1 MIRGSAMEKAY
12 LYLRVSS
19 FSQVDGFG
27 FDRQEDVCRA
37 YARKVGYE
45 IAGVFREAGVSGVA
59 DESQRPAFQEMM
71 AEILSNGVKTVI
83 VEGMDRL
90 ARELR
95 IQETLMVYLASKG
108 VDLIS
113 ARTEENITQAV
124 QADPMKK
131 ALVQIQGVFAE
142 LEKNQLVRRLKKGR
156 ERKLA
161 ATGRCDGRKPYGQTP
176 EEQKVIQ
183 RIRAMRRTRRNG
195 TPGMTMQEICDRLNG
210 EGIPTRLGKLWNPA
224 QIHGILNRGKSK
236 SSALPPER

>member
-1 MIRGSAMEKAY
+1 MGKVY

-19 FSQVDGFG
+19 PSQVDGFG
-27 FDRQEDVCRA
+27 FDRQEEVCQA
-37 YARKVGYE
+37 YAKKVGYE
-45 IAGVFREAGVSGVA
+45 IAGVFREAGVSGVT
-59 DESQRPAFQEMM
+59 DETQRPAFQEMM
-71 AEILSNGVKTVI
+71 TDILSNGVKIVI
-83 VEGMDRL
+83 VESMDRL

-95 IQETLMVYLASKG
+95 IQETLLIYLASKG

-124 QADPMKK
+124 KDDPLKK

-142 LEKNQLVRRLKKGR
+142 LEKNQLVRRLRKGR

-176 EEQKVIQ
+176 EEKKVIE

-195 TPGMTMQEICDRLNG
+195 SPGMTMQEICDRLNN
-210 EGIPTRLGKLWNPA
+210 EGIPTRLGKQWFPA
-224 QIHGILNRGKSK
+224 QIHGVLNRGKRK
-236 SSALPPER
+236 PG

>member
-1 MIRGSAMEKAY
+1 MGKAY

-19 FSQVDGFG
+19 LSQVDGFG
-27 FDRQEDVCRA
+27 FDRQEEVCLA
-37 YARKVGYE
+37 YAKKAGYK
-45 IAGVFREAGVSGVA
+45 IAGVFQEAGISGIA
-59 DESQRPAFQEMM
+59 DETQRPAFQEMM
-71 AEILSNGVKTVI
+71 TDILSNGVKTVI
-83 VEGMDRL
+83 VESMDRL

-95 IQETLMVYLASKG
+95 IQETLLIYLASKG

-124 QADPMKK
+124 KDDPLKK

-142 LEKNQLVRRLKKGR
+142 LEKNQLVRRLRKGR

-176 EEQKVIQ
+176 EEKKVIE

-195 TPGMTMQEICDRLNG
+195 SPGMTMQEICDRLNS
-210 EGIPTRLGKLWNPA
+210 EGIPTRLGKQWFPA
-224 QIHGILNRGKSK
+224 QIHGVLNRGKRK
-236 SSALPPER
+236 LG